1 MLNRIFYF
9 VFITAIFANAQ
20 SVLINPIIAD
30 LKVGEKQVSG
40 EAKGLLND
48 EENLKKAAIA
58 NAIKNGADVL
68 VDVSF
73 FREEGDDSLLIK
85 AVGFPAYYTNF
96 RLESQRLNGIIG
108 KSFYFSARYQY
119 ALARNVDAYWNKYS
133 ETFNY
138 DTSFFHYKGGA
149 IFEIGGSIGV
159 FFISGDLSGGEENFG
174 GGISLGA
181 SIRPLENIRIVS
193 GWSGGCW
200 FFEISDSDSKYT
212 YPGIHGPFAK
222 LLFGKDKYW
231 FEINYR
237 YLFGPYLDNIGFFG
251 SQISAGF
258 TYIKTKNKYR
268 R

>member
-9 VFITAIFANAQ
+9 VFIAAIFANAQ

-73 FREEGDDSLLIK
+73 FREEDDDSLLIK

-119 ALARNVDAYWNKYS
+119 AIARNLAAYWNKYS

-159 FFISGDLSGGEENFG
+159 FFISGDLSGGEKFFG
-174 GGISLGA
+174 GGASLGVQIKPA
-181 SIRPLENIRIVS
+181 EKFQTVF
-193 GWSGGCW
+193 GYSGGFW
-200 FFEISDSDSKYT
+200 AFWVPTGYENYSPYSAVN
-212 YPGIHGPFAK
+212 GPFAK
-222 LLFGKDKYW
+222 LLFGKDNFW
-231 FEINYR
+231 VEINYR
-237 YLFGPYLDNIGFFG
+237 FLFTSSHDEFVVN
-251 SQISAGF
+251 QISVGF